1 MCVQVS
7 SVAAVA
13 LPVYAIIIIVVV
25 AVLLGAVCVVA
36 LLVGAVHYRNRKF
49 RTRE

>member
-36 LLVGAVHYRNRKF
+36 LLVGAVHYRNTKF
-49 RTRE
+49 RTRQ